1 MIRASD
7 SDLALGPLKAA
18 IQPRAEETVETV
30 SEQIVELEAAVKGM
44 NIGQHGKVKE
54 ARDLIVRL
62 KEKKKSLAE
71 AEKKKKKKDKAETLK
86 RFLQEDS
93 QERKEERREELAD
106 RKRKRGNADKHYANE
121 IFKVSGNKKAKLTAL
136 EQMVARMRREIEEEV
151 RLELE

>member
-71 AEKKKKKKDKAETLK
+71 AEKKKKKDKAETLK

-93 QERKEERREELAD
+93 EERKEERREELAD